1 MNIEFLKKEGK
12 IFNYKKGEK
21 IYEAKE
27 YLSDIRVYYILK
39 GQVVLRKR
47 YTPLVKDDFLFKENE
62 FFGVLELY
70 NSKIRLTDAEA
81 LTDVE
86 LLGFDKITFER
97 ILISDINISLNIIK
111 SLSTIL
117 RKANE
122 RIKNLP

>member
-1 MNIEFLKKEGK
+1 MNIEELKKEAK
-12 IFNYKKGEK
+12 LLHYKKGEI
-21 IYEAKE
+21 IYETKE
-27 YLSDIRVYYILK
+27 YLSDIQVYYILK
-39 GQVVLRKR
+39 GEVLLRKK
-47 YTPLVKDDFLFKENE
+47 YTPLVKDEFIIKENN
-62 FFGVLELY
+62 FFGVLEIY

-97 ILISDINISLNIIK
+97 ALISNIQISLQIIRG
-111 SLSTIL
+111 LSSIL